1 MSLEQLLRLI
11 VEENDQTELINILKQ
26 LRNMKARYD
35 EQVSAVDRENT
46 RIETVHKVIKT
57 LSTKHNRTIS
67 DRQKKQSAF
76 TERTADMKGQIVEL
90 IQRERELKI
99 FVPNIPTKKIQPHS
113 NHMLDYEFISKLRS
127 VYKELHA
134 DHETGC

>member
-26 LRNMKARYD
+26 LHNMKARYD

-67 DRQKKQSAF
+67 DRQKSNQHLLS
-76 TERTADMKGQIVEL
+76 VLL
-90 IQRERELKI
+90 I
-99 FVPNIPTKKIQPHS
+99 
-113 NHMLDYEFISKLRS
+113 
-127 VYKELHA
+127 
-134 DHETGC
+134 

>member
-1 MSLEQLLRLI
+1 LEALLTFPIVIDDNAAESLTFVNNVRNAKMSDIKEAEISGKLDAVIVSLEQLLRLI

-26 LRNMKARYD
+26 LHNMKARYD

-67 DRQKKQSAF
+67 DRQKNQHLLS
-76 TERTADMKGQIVEL
+76 VLL
-90 IQRERELKI
+90 I
-99 FVPNIPTKKIQPHS
+99 
-113 NHMLDYEFISKLRS
+113 
-127 VYKELHA
+127 
-134 DHETGC
+134 